1 MKAGVVETY
10 ATTIATTLM
19 AVSSLNKQD
28 WATGA
33 DAACI
38 KCHADKQGPS
48 IYEHAPVK
56 TDWWVASN
64 ILCKRSS
71 VV

>member
-28 WATGA
+28 WR
-33 DAACI
+33 
-38 KCHADKQGPS
+38 P
-48 IYEHAPVK
+48 APMPL
-56 TDWWVASN
+56 A
-64 ILCKRSS
+64 SS
-71 VV
+71 VTQTNKVHLFTSMLQ